1 MGSVVEHA
9 AETARV
15 LLDLVDLAAG
25 DLVDVFPPSGLNLVT
40 SFSTG
45 KAAGGAQGMFLT
57 GTIAGID
64 TPVCVLAVA
73 ARWPLFQSFF
83 VQEYLTETWS
93 TPASIGLEGKIAA
106 GYAHM
111 FDSLRPLVWNGLATV
126 ARVPGFTAYYPLL
139 VVGMGPGG
147 PLAQL
152 LTLELRPGRAGPG
165 GAAPATSPASAI
177 GGYSFSTPPF
187 GDGAFAASAARALP
201 PATAALFRCNAEGL
215 DFYPS
220 SAGMPAGFTYSGT
233 AKPCQG
239 RIPPIDTPWLDRT
252 PAFYQ
257 TAYGQPLPAL
267 PENGTLDV
275 TPPGFNRDLAYT
287 LSCLCADV
295 YARRQHPEL
304 GISPPLGCRR
314 VADVLV
320 GGVLWATLYKGPFG
334 AAVAIRGP
342 VSWTESLSLY
352 GNGTLKEYLGARE
365 ALVLTDLTAFHVKFH
380 KALLDTLSDNATV
393 LTGKGDGNLISVV
406 VSIQLVLDPK
416 HPLQRDGVFNFTL
429 TGTVTR
435 QDDGTVAGVLSTH
448 CTGYNIF
455 EDYDSHD
462 TNYTV
467 TGLVVCNFTGKI
479 SKYGT
484 IERDSLGRGSDVQ
497 GTFTGDL
504 LYRGTVLRT
513 FNANVYGF
521 FDVATYVTGHDYG
534 GALAA
539 LSAVRLKAPDVEHC
553 PHLMALYGFGTVRF
567 CDEAYVSKHY
577 NKIAEFSYQLIR
589 RNDVIAG
596 NGGPLAMAPLP
607 SLIHLSGGILSPL
620 NSTTGHAL
628 ALYASLLNPQLS
640 GSPQAVA
647 EQPRDRE

>member
-40 SFSTG
+40 GFSTG
-45 KAAGGAQGMFLT
+45 KAAGGAQGIFLT

-83 VQEYLTETWS
+83 VQEHLTETRN

-106 GYAHM
+106 GYALM

-126 ARVPGFTAYYPLL
+126 AKVPGFTASYPLL

-165 GAAPATSPASAI
+165 GGAPATSPASAI

-187 GDGAFAASAARALP
+187 GDGAFTASAARALP

-220 SAGMPAGFTYSGT
+220 GAGMPAGFAYCGT

-239 RIPPIDTPWLDRT
+239 RIPPIDTPWLERT

-267 PENGTLDV
+267 PDNGTLDV
-275 TPPGFNRDLAYT
+275 MPPGFSRDLAYT

-295 YARRQHPEL
+295 YARHQHPDL
-304 GISPPLGCRR
+304 GTSPPLACHR

-320 GGVLWATLYKGPFG
+320 DGVVWATLFNGPVG
-334 AAVAIRGP
+334 ATVAIRGP
-342 VSWTESLSLY
+342 ISWMESLGFY
-352 GNGTLKEYLGARE
+352 GNGILKEPGWLSGSG
-365 ALVLTDLTAFHVKFH
+365 VLAGLAAFHDKFH
-380 KALLDTLSDNATV
+380 AALLKTLSDNATV
-393 LTGKGDGNLISVV
+393 VTGKGGGNAINLAGSVMV
-406 VSIQLVLDPK
+406 DARGA
-416 HPLQRDGVFNFTL
+416 LQQGARFSGTV

-435 QDDGTVAGVLSTH
+435 RDDGTVAGILSGY
-448 CTGYNIF
+448 CTTLIA
-455 EDYDSHD
+455 S
-462 TNYTV
+462 TTV
-467 TGLVVCNFTGKI
+467 TGTVVCNVTGRI
-479 SKYGT
+479 NG
-484 IERDSLGRGSDVQ
+484 DGSVTATAT
-497 GTFTGDL
+497 GNFTGDAV
-504 LYRGTVLRT
+504 RMGTVLGT
-513 FNANVYGF
+513 MSGP
-521 FDVATYVTGHDYG
+521 ATGTVTDAIHLAGHDYG
-534 GALAA
+534 GALAV
-539 LSAVRLKAPDVEHC
+539 LSALRLKAGQSARGP
-553 PHLMALYGFGTVRF
+553 ALKAVYGFGTVRF
-567 CDEAYVSKHY
+567 CDDAFVSRAYAG
-577 NKIAEFSYQLIR
+577 IAELSHQVIR
-589 RNDVIAG
+589 RNDAIAG
-596 NGGPLAMAPLP
+596 NGGPLAMAPLSSP
-607 SLIHLSGGILSPL
+607 IHLSGGTLSPL
-620 NSTTGHAL
+620 NGTTGHAL

-647 EQPRDRE
+647 EQPRHRE